1 MSPVGSH
8 FKWIAAFLITLILGR
23 TARGHGGKKN
33 WISYWPL
40 SQSDMFVPSTDVEKN
55 DTVHYIDLIRSPIL
69 RWGGGGGGA
78 YNWRSCE
85 SCINKNVMKMPLS
98 NSQTASLVLAKAASW
113 SQPLRHARMWCG
125 GRVVARAF
133 VAICVVTVSTHKT
146 PCFLLWPCHV
156 NSISTFKTWLTD
168 CLVIWLRVLRPDKS
182 LLGVH
187 PTETCGLWVE

>member
-69 RWGGGGGGA
+69 RWGGGEGVHIT
-78 YNWRSCE
+78 E
-85 SCINKNVMKMPLS
+85 EV
-98 NSQTASLVLAKAASW
+98 AKA
-113 SQPLRHARMWCG
+113 
-125 GRVVARAF
+125 V
-133 VAICVVTVSTHKT
+133 
-146 PCFLLWPCHV
+146 
-156 NSISTFKTWLTD
+156 
-168 CLVIWLRVLRPDKS
+168 
-182 LLGVH
+182 
-187 PTETCGLWVE
+187 